1 MAVMVEATA
10 VWEAR
15 ADSTEETVS
24 RVAGRAALLG
34 KVVRQEQ
41 AASREGRRSTAASR
55 LVSQSGQRTTR
66 LVGRVRRRSAARGYN
81 NTPGH

>member
-1 MAVMVEATA
+1 MVAATA

-15 ADSTEETVS
+15 VDSTEGMVS

-55 LVSQSGQRTTR
+55 LASRSGQRTTR
-66 LVGRVRRRSAARGYN
+66 LAGRV
-81 NTPGH
+81 